1 MLHVVFSQDLHFKNC
16 ILLSTLQCRY
26 SGKLTSQLENRE
38 DDLKFL
44 FEKKFCKIVLSLDS
58 CHKIFKDLRH
68 LQSIPKTIVILKID
82 HQLMV
87 IIIIAIFFRV
97 MVLSLVIV

>member
-1 MLHVVFSQDLHFKNC
+1 MLHVVFSQHLHFKNC

-26 SGKLTSQLENRE
+26 SSKLTSQLENRE
-38 DDLKFL
+38 DDL
-44 FEKKFCKIVLSLDS
+44 FCKIVLSLDS

-68 LQSIPKTIVILKID
+68 LQLIPKTIVILKID

-97 MVLSLVIV
+97 MVLSLVIAIV

>member
-26 SGKLTSQLENRE
+26 SSKLTSQLENRE

-44 FEKKFCKIVLSLDS
+44 FKKSFVKLTSS
-58 CHKIFKDLRH
+58 F
-68 LQSIPKTIVILKID
+68 SG
-82 HQLMV
+82 
-87 IIIIAIFFRV
+87 
-97 MVLSLVIV
+97 

>member
-26 SGKLTSQLENRE
+26 SSKLTSQLENRE

-44 FEKKFCKIVLSLDS
+44 FKKSFVKLFFLWIVVIKFLRIQDIYNQYQKPLSS
-58 CHKIFKDLRH
+58 LR
-68 LQSIPKTIVILKID
+68 L
-82 HQLMV
+82 
-87 IIIIAIFFRV
+87 IIN
-97 MVLSLVIV
+97 

>member
-26 SGKLTSQLENRE
+26 SIRSKLTSQLENRE

-44 FEKKFCKIVLSLDS
+44 FKKSFVKLFFLWIVVI
-58 CHKIFKDLRH
+58 KFLR
-68 LQSIPKTIVILKID
+68 I
-82 HQLMV
+82 
-87 IIIIAIFFRV
+87 
-97 MVLSLVIV
+97 